1 MEMVKAVGLKRY
13 YDTEENEVRALDDVS
28 LSIEEGEFL
37 AIVGTSGSGKTTL
50 LNLLGGLDIPTE
62 GGVWIEGQ
70 SLRDMNNEAVSY
82 THLTLPTT

>member
-50 LNLLGGLDIPTE
+50 LNCISCFIPYDKGLKVKAFGI
-62 GGVWIEGQ
+62 
-70 SLRDMNNEAVSY
+70 
-82 THLTLPTT
+82 